1 MMNEFAGKVAV
12 VTGAASGIGL
22 ALATRFA
29 QAGMKVILAD
39 IERGPLEAAR
49 AAIEA
54 QGGTAIALRT
64 DVMREQDVERLADA
78 AFDAWGKVHILCNN
92 AGVSGGVGADGV
104 WNLPLEDWD
113 WVLGVNLRGVLHGM
127 RHFVPRMLAH
137 GEAGHIVNTASVAG
151 LVTGSTGAPYTVS
164 KHGVVALSEILYKD
178 LKARNAK
185 LSVSVL
191 CPGWVDTRI
200 IESER
205 NRPDELKPEGPTA
218 APPSPQM
225 QMWREVVRGLLKNGF
240 RPETIAGLVFDA
252 VKSDTFYIVPVQPD
266 IEDALERRLEDIRLR
281 RNPTI
286 VPPGAGL
293 QPSAPAA
300 SSPR

>member
-1 MMNEFAGKVAV
+1 MNEFTGKVAV

-29 QAGMKVILAD
+29 QAGMKIVLAD
-39 IERGPLEAAR
+39 IETAPLESAR
-49 AAIEA
+49 AAIKA
-54 QGGTAIALRT
+54 KGAHAISVRT
-64 DVMREQDVERLADA
+64 DVMREQDVKRLADA

-113 WVLGVNLRGVLHGM
+113 WVLGVNLRGVLHGI
-127 RHFVPRMLAH
+127 RHFVPRMLAQ

-151 LVTGSTGAPYTVS
+151 LVTGATAAPYTVS

-178 LKARNAK
+178 LKARKAK

-205 NRPDELKPEGPTA
+205 NRPGELKPEGSA
-218 APPSPQM
+218 EVRISPQM
-225 QMWREVVRGLLKNGF
+225 QMWREVVRGLLKHGF

-252 VKSDTFYIVPVQPD
+252 VNSDTFYIVPVQPD
-266 IEDALERRLEDIRLR
+266 IEDALARRLEDIRLR

-286 VPPGAGL
+286 VPPEA
-293 QPSAPAA
+293 
-300 SSPR
+300 

>member
-1 MMNEFAGKVAV
+1 MNEFAGKVAV

-29 QAGMKVILAD
+29 QAGMKVVLAD
-39 IERGPLEAAR
+39 IEAAPLEAAR

-54 QGGTAIALRT
+54 QGGTAIALRA

-78 AFDAWGKVHILCNN
+78 AFDAWGKVHLLCNN
-92 AGVSGGVGADGV
+92 AGVSGRVVGAEGV
-104 WNLPLEDWD
+104 WNLPPEDWD
-113 WVLGVNLRGVLHGM
+113 WVLGVNLRGVLHGI
-127 RHFVPRMLAH
+127 RQFVPRMLAQ
-137 GEAGHIVNTASVAG
+137 GEAGHVVNTASAAG
-151 LVTGSTGAPYTVS
+151 LVTGATGAPYTVS

-205 NRPDELKPEGPTA
+205 NRPDHLKPGGPGE
-218 APPSPQM
+218 APLSPQM
-225 QMWREVVRGLLKNGF
+225 QMWREAVRGFLKDGF
-240 RPETIAGLVFDA
+240 RPEAIAGLVFDA
-252 VKSDTFYIVPVQPD
+252 VRSDTFYIVPVQPD
-266 IEDALERRLEDIRLR
+266 IEDALARRLEDIRLR
-281 RNPTI
+281 RNPTV
-286 VPPGAGL
+286 VPPRA
-293 QPSAPAA
+293 
-300 SSPR
+300 

>member
-1 MMNEFAGKVAV
+1 MNAFAGKVAV

-29 QAGMKVILAD
+29 QAGMKVVLAD
-39 IERGPLEAAR
+39 IESAPLESAR

-54 QGGTAIALRT
+54 QGAEVIAVRT
-64 DVMREQDVERLADA
+64 DVMREQDVERLAAA
-78 AFDAWGKVHILCNN
+78 AFDAWGKVHVLCNN
-92 AGVSGGVGADGV
+92 AGVGGGAGADGV

-113 WVLGVNLRGVLHGM
+113 WVLGVNFRGVLHGI
-127 RHFVPRMLAH
+127 RHFVPRMLEQ
-137 GEAGHIVNTASVAG
+137 GEAGHVVNTASAAG
-151 LVTGSTGAPYTVS
+151 LVTGPTGAPYTVS

-191 CPGWVDTRI
+191 CPGWVDTGI

-205 NRPDELKPEGPTA
+205 NRPDDLKPVAPAGAPT
-218 APPSPQM
+218 PQM
-225 QMWREVVRGLLKNGF
+225 QMWREAVRGLLKQGF

-252 VKSDTFYIVPVQPD
+252 VENDTFYIVPVQPD
-266 IEDALERRLEDIRLR
+266 IEDALARRLEDIRMR

-286 VPPGAGL
+286 VPPGAG
-293 QPSAPAA
+293 
-300 SSPR
+300 R

>member
-1 MMNEFAGKVAV
+1 MNAFAGKVAV

-29 QAGMKVILAD
+29 QAGMKVVLAD
-39 IERGPLEAAR
+39 IESAPLESAR

-54 QGGTAIALRT
+54 QGAEVISVRT
-64 DVMREQDVERLADA
+64 DVMREQNVERLAAA
-78 AFDAWGKVHILCNN
+78 AFDAWGKVHVLCNN
-92 AGVSGGVGADGV
+92 AGVSGGAGADGV

-113 WVLGVNLRGVLHGM
+113 WVLGVNFRGVLHGI
-127 RHFVPRMLAH
+127 RHFVPRMLEQ
-137 GEAGHIVNTASVAG
+137 GEAGHVVNTASAAG
-151 LVTGSTGAPYTVS
+151 LVTGPTGAPYTVS

-191 CPGWVDTRI
+191 CPGWVDTGI

-205 NRPDELKPEGPTA
+205 NRPDDLKPVAPAGAPT
-218 APPSPQM
+218 PQM
-225 QMWREVVRGLLKNGF
+225 QMWREAVRGLLKQGF

-252 VKSDTFYIVPVQPD
+252 VESDTFYIVPVQPD
-266 IEDALERRLEDIRLR
+266 IEDALARRLEDIRMR

-286 VPPGAGL
+286 VPPGAG
-293 QPSAPAA
+293 
-300 SSPR
+300 R

>member
-1 MMNEFAGKVAV
+1 MNAFAGKVAV

-22 ALATRFA
+22 ALAARFA
-29 QAGMKVILAD
+29 QAGMKVALAD
-39 IERGPLEAAR
+39 IEAAPLESAR
-49 AAIEA
+49 AAISA
-54 QGGTAIALRT
+54 QGAEVIALRT
-64 DVMREQDVERLADA
+64 DVMREQDVGRLADA
-78 AFDAWGKVHILCNN
+78 AFGAWGKVHVLCNN
-92 AGVSGGVGADGV
+92 AGVSGGAGSDGV

-113 WVLGVNLRGVLHGM
+113 WVLGVNFRGVLHGI
-127 RHFVPRMLAH
+127 RHFVPRMLAQ
-137 GEAGHIVNTASVAG
+137 GEAGHVVNTASVAG
-151 LVTGSTGAPYTVS
+151 LITGPTGAPYTVS
-164 KHGVVALSEILYKD
+164 KHAVVALSEILYKD

-205 NRPDELKPEGPTA
+205 NRPDELKPGAPA
-218 APPSPQM
+218 APLSPQM

-252 VKSDTFYIVPVQPD
+252 LENDTFYVVPVQPD
-266 IEDALERRLEDIRLR
+266 VEDALARRLEDIGMR

-286 VPPGAGL
+286 APLGAG
-293 QPSAPAA
+293 
-300 SSPR
+300 R

>member
-1 MMNEFAGKVAV
+1 VNDFAGRVAV

-29 QAGMKVILAD
+29 EAGMKLVLAD
-39 IERGPLEAAR
+39 VEAAALEAAR
-49 AAIEA
+49 AALA
-54 QGGTAIALRT
+54 AKGGTAIAVRA
-64 DVMREQDVERLADA
+64 DVMREADIKRLADA
-78 AFDAWGKVHILCNN
+78 AFDAWGNVHVLCNN

-113 WVLGVNLRGVLHGM
+113 WVLGVNFRGVLHGI
-127 RHFVPRMLAH
+127 RHFVPRMLAK

-151 LVTGSTGAPYTVS
+151 LVTGPTGACYTVS

-191 CPGWVDTRI
+191 CPGWVDTKI
-200 IESER
+200 IDSER
-205 NRPDELKPEGPTA
+205 NRPDELKPKGSAAAQPT
-218 APPSPQM
+218 PQM
-225 QMWREVVRGLLKNGF
+225 QLWREAVRGLLKDGF
-240 RPETIAGLVFDA
+240 RPEAIAGLVFEA
-252 VKSDTFYIVPVQPD
+252 IKSDRFYIVPVQANID
-266 IEDALERRLEDIRLR
+266 DALALRLEDIRLR

-286 VPPGAGL
+286 
-293 QPSAPAA
+293 Q
-300 SSPR
+300 

>member
-1 MMNEFAGKVAV
+1 MNAFAGKVAV

-29 QAGMKVILAD
+29 QAGMRVVLAD
-39 IERGPLEAAR
+39 IESAPLESAR

-54 QGGTAIALRT
+54 QGAEVISVRT
-64 DVMREQDVERLADA
+64 DVMREQDVERLAAA
-78 AFDAWGKVHILCNN
+78 AFDAWGKVHVLCNN
-92 AGVSGGVGADGV
+92 AGVSGGAGADGV

-113 WVLGVNLRGVLHGM
+113 WVLGVNFRGVLHGI
-127 RHFVPRMLAH
+127 RHFVPRMLEQ
-137 GEAGHIVNTASVAG
+137 GEAGHVVNTASVAG
-151 LVTGSTGAPYTVS
+151 LVTGATGAPYTVS

-178 LKARNAK
+178 LKTRNAK

-191 CPGWVDTRI
+191 CPGWVDTSI

-205 NRPDELKPEGPTA
+205 NRPDDLKPMGPA
-218 APPSPQM
+218 GAPTPQM
-225 QMWREVVRGLLKNGF
+225 QMWREAVRGLLKAGF

-252 VKSDTFYIVPVQPD
+252 VESDTFYIVPVQPD
-266 IEDALERRLEDIRLR
+266 IEDALARRLEDIRMR

-286 VPPGAGL
+286 GAPGAG
-293 QPSAPAA
+293 
-300 SSPR
+300 R

>member
-22 ALATRFA
+22 ALGTRFA
-29 QAGMKVILAD
+29 QAGMKIVLAD
-39 IERGPLEAAR
+39 IEAAPLESAR
-49 AAIEA
+49 AALEA
-54 QGGTAIALRT
+54 QGGHAIALRT
-64 DVMREQDVERLADA
+64 DVMREQDVKRLADA

-92 AGVSGGVGADGV
+92 AGVSGRVVGAEGV
-104 WNLPLEDWD
+104 WNLALQDWD
-113 WVLGVNLRGVLHGM
+113 WVLGVNLRGVLHGV
-127 RHFVPRMLAH
+127 RHFVPRMLAQ
-137 GEAGHIVNTASVAG
+137 GEAGHIVNTASAAG
-151 LVTGSTGAPYTVS
+151 LVTSATGAPYTVS

-205 NRPDELKPEGPTA
+205 NRPDELKPEGPAA
-218 APPSPQM
+218 APLNPQM
-225 QMWREVVRGLLKNGF
+225 QMWREAVRGLLKNGF

-266 IEDALERRLEDIRLR
+266 IEDALARRLEDIRLR
-281 RNPTI
+281 RNPTL
-286 VPPGAGL
+286 VRPGA
-293 QPSAPAA
+293 
-300 SSPR
+300 

>member
-1 MMNEFAGKVAV
+1 MNEFAGKVAV

-22 ALATRFA
+22 ALARRFA
-29 QAGMKVILAD
+29 QAGMKIVLAD
-39 IERGPLEAAR
+39 IEAAPLESAR

-54 QGGTAIALRT
+54 QGAEVIALRT
-64 DVMREQDVERLADA
+64 DVMREQDLERLADA
-78 AFDAWGKVHILCNN
+78 AFEAWGKVHVLCNN
-92 AGVSGGVGADGV
+92 AGVSGRVAGAEGV

-113 WVLGVNLRGVLHGM
+113 WVLGVNLRGVLHGV
-127 RHFVPRMLAH
+127 RHFVPRMLAQ
-137 GEAGHIVNTASVAG
+137 GEAGHVVNTASAAG
-151 LVTGSTGAPYTVS
+151 LVTGATGAPYTVS

-178 LKARNAK
+178 LKARNAR

-205 NRPDELKPEGPTA
+205 NRPDELKPKGPAA
-218 APPSPQM
+218 APLSPQT
-225 QMWREVVRGLLKNGF
+225 QMWREAVRGLLKNGF

-252 VKSDTFYIVPVQPD
+252 VRSDTFYIVPVQPD
-266 IEDALERRLEDIRLR
+266 IEDALAHRLEDIRLR

-286 VPPGAGL
+286 VPPGTG
-293 QPSAPAA
+293 
-300 SSPR
+300 R

>member
-1 MMNEFAGKVAV
+1 MNAFAGKVAV

-29 QAGMKVILAD
+29 QAGMKVVLAD
-39 IERGPLEAAR
+39 IESAPLESAR

-54 QGGTAIALRT
+54 QGAEVISVRT
-64 DVMREQDVERLADA
+64 DVMREQDVERLAAA
-78 AFDAWGKVHILCNN
+78 AFDAWGKVHVLCNN
-92 AGVSGGVGADGV
+92 AGVSGGAGADGV

-113 WVLGVNLRGVLHGM
+113 WVLGVNFRGVLHGI
-127 RHFVPRMLAH
+127 RHFVPRMLEQ
-137 GEAGHIVNTASVAG
+137 GEAGHVVNTASVAG
-151 LVTGSTGAPYTVS
+151 LLTGPTGAPYTVS

-191 CPGWVDTRI
+191 CPGWVDTGI

-205 NRPDELKPEGPTA
+205 NRPDDLKPVAPAGAPT
-218 APPSPQM
+218 PQM
-225 QMWREVVRGLLKNGF
+225 QMWREAVRGLLKAGF
-240 RPETIAGLVFDA
+240 RPEAIAGLVFDA

-266 IEDALERRLEDIRLR
+266 IEDALARRLEDIRMR

-286 VPPGAGL
+286 VPPGAG
-293 QPSAPAA
+293 
-300 SSPR
+300 R

>member
-1 MMNEFAGKVAV
+1 MNAFAGKVAV
-12 VTGAASGIGL
+12 VTGGASGIGL
-22 ALATRFA
+22 ALAARFA
-29 QAGMKVILAD
+29 QAGMKIVLAD
-39 IERGPLEAAR
+39 IEAAPLESAR
-49 AAIEA
+49 AAISA
-54 QGGTAIALRT
+54 QGAEVIALRT
-64 DVMREQDVERLADA
+64 DVMREQDVRRLADA
-78 AFDAWGKVHILCNN
+78 AFDAWGKVHVLCNN
-92 AGVSGGVGADGV
+92 AGVSGGVVGAEGV

-113 WVLGVNLRGVLHGM
+113 WVLGVNLRGVLHGI
-127 RHFVPRMLAH
+127 RHFVPRMLAQ
-137 GEAGHIVNTASVAG
+137 GEAGHVVNTASAAG
-151 LVTGSTGAPYTVS
+151 LVTGATGAPYTVS

-205 NRPDELKPEGPTA
+205 NRPDELKPSEPA

-225 QMWREVVRGLLKNGF
+225 QIWRETVRGLLKNGF

-252 VKSDTFYIVPVQPD
+252 LESDTFYIVPVQPD
-266 IEDALERRLEDIRLR
+266 IEDALARRLEDIRTR

-286 VPPGAGL
+286 APLGAG
-293 QPSAPAA
+293 
-300 SSPR
+300 R

>member
-1 MMNEFAGKVAV
+1 MNAFAGKVAV

-29 QAGMKVILAD
+29 QAGMKVVLAD
-39 IERGPLEAAR
+39 IESAPLESAR

-54 QGGTAIALRT
+54 QGAEVISVRT
-64 DVMREQDVERLADA
+64 DVMREQDVERLAAA
-78 AFDAWGKVHILCNN
+78 AFDAWGKVHVLCNN
-92 AGVSGGVGADGV
+92 AGVSGGAGADGV

-113 WVLGVNLRGVLHGM
+113 WVLGVNVRGVLHGI
-127 RHFVPRMLAH
+127 RHFVPRMLEQ
-137 GEAGHIVNTASVAG
+137 GEAGHVVNTASVAG
-151 LVTGSTGAPYTVS
+151 LLTGPTGAPYTVS

-191 CPGWVDTRI
+191 CPGWVDTGI

-205 NRPDELKPEGPTA
+205 NRPDDLKPVAPAGAPT
-218 APPSPQM
+218 PQM
-225 QMWREVVRGLLKNGF
+225 QMWREAVRGLLKAGF
-240 RPETIAGLVFDA
+240 RPEAIAGLVFDA

-266 IEDALERRLEDIRLR
+266 IEDALARRLEDIRMR

-286 VPPGAGL
+286 VPPGAG
-293 QPSAPAA
+293 
-300 SSPR
+300 R